1 MRNIFRKY
9 LTILIISSI
18 FCFAIGHSFSFAQ
31 DIPPIPT
38 AELPILITSSGQSP
52 EAFVVKALLDRVKI
66 SSFYNELMKA
76 EEIKDI
82 KTLLIAMGGS
92 SKGLGAAGIE
102 PEDELDRLRNI
113 LDTAE
118 KQGIVMFGIHIGEEA
133 RRGALSAKFIELTTP
148 RMKYLIVIEDGNKDG
163 YFSKVSEEKKIPLFI
178 VKSVAELGEML
189 KKVFQ
194 NNN

>member
-1 MRNIFRKY
+1 
-9 LTILIISSI
+9 
-18 FCFAIGHSFSFAQ
+18 
-31 DIPPIPT
+31 
-38 AELPILITSSGQSP
+38 
-52 EAFVVKALLDRVKI
+52 
-66 SSFYNELMKA
+66 
-76 EEIKDI
+76 
-82 KTLLIAMGGS
+82 MGGS

-194 NNN
+194 KS